1 MKITVDIECTPHE
14 ARTFFGLPNIEPLQ
28 DQLLAQ
34 LQEQL
39 SSYLKGTDPEAMLKL
54 WLPEGMKGLN
64 QIQEHF
70 WQQIM
75 TGMSGMASS
84 PSATDN
90 SKKK

>member
-34 LQEQL
+34 LQQQL

-54 WLPEGMKGLN
+54 WLPEGVKGLN

-75 TGMSGMASS
+75 TGMTAGQNAS
-84 PSATDN
+84 DG
-90 SKKK
+90 KKD